1 MVRWM
6 SEEEGSLASTI
17 ELRRE
22 PAGCCA
28 PPVRAEDR
36 ARSAKEARI
45 LAALADEVRLR
56 IVRLLA
62 RASALC
68 VCEIEQAFDLGQPT
82 ISHHLRVLRR
92 AGLVSCERRGI
103 WAYYF
108 LKRDALKSIAQE
120 LVKLA

>member
-1 MVRWM
+1 MVL
-6 SEEEGSLASTI
+6 EEVTLATAI
-17 ELRRE
+17 ELRKE
-22 PAGCCA
+22 PAGCCS

-36 ARSAKEARI
+36 ARTAKDAPAF
-45 LAALADEVRLR
+45 AALGDEVRLQ

-62 RASALC
+62 RSSALC
-68 VCEIEQAFDLGQPT
+68 ACEIEEAFDLGQPT

-92 AGLVSCERRGI
+92 AGLVDCEKRGI

-120 LVKLA
+120 LMKLA